1 MNMFITLTLLLV
13 GFTMAM
19 LGVIV
24 LFSVDVW
31 IGFAITVVGI
41 GAAISATMIDQT

>member
-1 MNMFITLTLLLV
+1 MNMFICLTLLLV

-31 IGFAITVVGI
+31 IGFALAVVGI

>member
-1 MNMFITLTLLLV
+1 MNMFITLTLLLT

>member
-1 MNMFITLTLLLV
+1 MNMAITLILMLT
-13 GFTMAM
+13 GFTMAV

-31 IGFAITVVGI
+31 LGFALAVIGI
-41 GAAISATMIDQT
+41 GAAISATMIDET

>member
-1 MNMFITLTLLLV
+1 MNMFITLTLLLT

-31 IGFAITVVGI
+31 IGFALTVVGI
-41 GAAISATMIDQT
+41 GAALGSTMINE

>member
-31 IGFAITVVGI
+31 IGFALAVVGI
-41 GAAISATMIDQT
+41 GAAISSTMINE

>member
-1 MNMFITLTLLLV
+1 MNMAITLTLLLV

-41 GAAISATMIDQT
+41 GAALSSTMIDQT